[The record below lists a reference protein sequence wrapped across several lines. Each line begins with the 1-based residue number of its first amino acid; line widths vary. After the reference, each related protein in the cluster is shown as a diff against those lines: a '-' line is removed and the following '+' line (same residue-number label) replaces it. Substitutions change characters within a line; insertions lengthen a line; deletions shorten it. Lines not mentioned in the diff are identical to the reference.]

1 MSVDQLGTGEA
12 EGTRSTIYI
21 RGLMIIEQNYSNL

>member
-1 MSVDQLGTGEA
+1 MDQLGTGEA
-12 EGTRSTIYI
+12 EGTGRSIYI